1 MADGYVVEAA
11 GVTKRF
17 RDSRGGALLTAVDC
31 LDIRAARG
39 KMTALIGPDGAGKTT
54 FLRMVCGLMFPTE
67 GILSVLGISVADKP
81 ADVQRR
87 LEYMPQKFGLY
98 EDLTCME
105 NMNLYADL
113 HGISAEER
121 KERFEKLFHMT
132 GLAPFAQRLAGK
144 LSGGMKQKLGLAC
157 TLVRTPELLILDEP
171 TAGVDPLSR
180 RELWEILKDLVKG
193 GHISVLVSTAYMEE
207 AELCDE
213 VYILNKGKVLD
224 RGTPEELRKETEG
237 RCRMAKTPEGIP
249 PRVLQAA
256 FLDDRES
263 VEDAVPEKGNV
274 RFVLK
279 EGVPLERVKAFS
291 CYPRL
296 ETESVPSRLEDSFMC
311 CLGKLERKES
321 PLEGFELDYKEP
333 AHISGKVD
341 IEVKNLVRRFGDF
354 TAVDNTSF
362 QVHEG
367 EIFGLLGPNGAGK
380 STTFKMLCGLL
391 PASSGELSVAGVN
404 LRTARAAARANV
416 GYVAQKFSLYG
427 MLTVREN
434 LEFFGGAYGLPR
446 QKIKERMK
454 EVLSQF
460 GLSGAEDRMAGD
472 LPGGYKQR
480 LSMAAALLHEPKILF
495 LDEPTSGIDPPAR
508 RVFWRQITALA
519 AKGTTVI
526 ITTHFMDE
534 AEYCD
539 RIMIQ
544 DQGKMLILLIGYGLS
559 LDVKNVPVAV
569 VMEDA
574 SPTVQDMLSF
584 MDGSD
589 YFDPRY
595 TTSMKEGTE
604 MMNRREVDAII
615 RVPPNFTENLFRG
628 GSHVQII
635 LWGVDAASART
646 AESYLEAGLASWQAA
661 NASKYMTVSDGL
673 GFVSVTPRQ
682 WFNDANTSTWFFIP
696 GLVVL
701 IMTLV
706 GLFLTTMVMAREWE
720 RGTLEA
726 LFITPVRPIEILLS
740 KMIPYFGIA
749 AIGFWLCMAAAR
761 YLYGVPVHGSFLM
774 ILLGSV
780 IYLIVTLGMGLT
792 ISSVIKN
799 QFFACQVSMLVS
811 TLPTVMLSGFIF
823 DLRSAPAVVYAVG
836 HVLPATYYMELLK
849 SLFLAGNDWALI
861 RENCLILGGYAV
873 FFTGLSCVVTKKR
886 LE

>member
-31 LDIRAARG
+31 LDIRAVRG

-87 LEYMPQKFGLY
+87 LGYMPQRFGLY

-144 LSGGMKQKLGLAC
+144 LSGGMKQKLGLVC

-207 AELCDE
+207 AGLCDE

-279 EGVPLERVKAFS
+279 EGVPLERIKAFS

-404 LRTARAAARANV
+404 LRTARAAARAYV

-446 QKIKERMK
+446 QKIRERIK

-508 RVFWRQITALA
+508 RIFWRQITALA

-544 DQGKMLILLIGYGLS
+544 DQGKMLIL
-559 LDVKNVPVAV
+559 
-569 VMEDA
+569 
-574 SPTVQDMLSF
+574 
-584 MDGSD
+584 
-589 YFDPRY
+589 
-595 TTSMKEGTE
+595 GTPE
-604 MMNRREVDAII
+604 EV
-615 RVPPNFTENLFRG
+615 RNRG
-628 GSHVQII
+628 GKN
-635 LWGVDAASART
+635 LT
-646 AESYLEAGLASWQAA
+646 MNEA
-661 NASKYMTVSDGL
+661 
-673 GFVSVTPRQ
+673 
-682 WFNDANTSTWFFIP
+682 FI
-696 GLVVL
+696 
-701 IMTLV
+701 
-706 GLFLTTMVMAREWE
+706 
-720 RGTLEA
+720 
-726 LFITPVRPIEILLS
+726 
-740 KMIPYFGIA
+740 
-749 AIGFWLCMAAAR
+749 AIVENSR
-761 YLYGVPVHGSFLM
+761 R
-774 ILLGSV
+774 
-780 IYLIVTLGMGLT
+780 
-792 ISSVIKN
+792 KE
-799 QFFACQVSMLVS
+799 
-811 TLPTVMLSGFIF
+811 
-823 DLRSAPAVVYAVG
+823 
-836 HVLPATYYMELLK
+836 EL
-849 SLFLAGNDWALI
+849 
-861 RENCLILGGYAV
+861 
-873 FFTGLSCVVTKKR
+873 
-886 LE
+886 

>member
-31 LDIRAARG
+31 LDIRAVRG

-87 LEYMPQKFGLY
+87 LGYMPQKFGLY

-113 HGISAEER
+113 HGISAGER

-180 RELWEILKDLVKG
+180 RELWEILKDLVEG

-249 PRVLQAA
+249 SRVLQAA
-256 FLDDRES
+256 FLDDWES

-404 LRTARAAARANV
+404 LRTARVAARANV

-446 QKIKERMK
+446 QKIKERIK
-454 EVLSQF
+454 EVLSRF

-544 DQGKMLILLIGYGLS
+544 DQGKMLILGTPEEVRDRSG
-559 LDVKNVPVAV
+559 KNLTMNEAFIAIV
-569 VMEDA
+569 EN
-574 SPTVQDMLSF
+574 S
-584 MDGSD
+584 
-589 YFDPRY
+589 RR
-595 TTSMKEGTE
+595 KE
-604 MMNRREVDAII
+604 
-615 RVPPNFTENLFRG
+615 
-628 GSHVQII
+628 
-635 LWGVDAASART
+635 
-646 AESYLEAGLASWQAA
+646 
-661 NASKYMTVSDGL
+661 
-673 GFVSVTPRQ
+673 
-682 WFNDANTSTWFFIP
+682 
-696 GLVVL
+696 
-701 IMTLV
+701 
-706 GLFLTTMVMAREWE
+706 
-720 RGTLEA
+720 
-726 LFITPVRPIEILLS
+726 
-740 KMIPYFGIA
+740 
-749 AIGFWLCMAAAR
+749 
-761 YLYGVPVHGSFLM
+761 
-774 ILLGSV
+774 
-780 IYLIVTLGMGLT
+780 
-792 ISSVIKN
+792 
-799 QFFACQVSMLVS
+799 
-811 TLPTVMLSGFIF
+811 
-823 DLRSAPAVVYAVG
+823 
-836 HVLPATYYMELLK
+836 EL
-849 SLFLAGNDWALI
+849 
-861 RENCLILGGYAV
+861 
-873 FFTGLSCVVTKKR
+873 
-886 LE
+886 

>member
-1 MADGYVVEAA
+1 MTDGYVVEAA

-17 RDSRGGALLTAVDC
+17 RDSRRGALLTAVDG

-67 GILSVLGISVADKP
+67 GILSVLGIPVADKP

-87 LEYMPQKFGLY
+87 LGYMPQKFGLY

-113 HGISAEER
+113 HGISTEER

-157 TLVRTPELLILDEP
+157 TLVRTPELLVLDEP
-171 TAGVDPLSR
+171 TVGVDPLSR
-180 RELWEILKDLVKG
+180 RELWEILKELVAEEQ
-193 GHISVLVSTAYMEE
+193 ISVLVSTAYMEE

-249 PRVLQAA
+249 SRVLQAA

-291 CYPRL
+291 CYPCL
-296 ETESVPSRLEDSFMC
+296 ETESVPPRLEDSFM
-311 CLGKLERKES
+311 LALREAEEKENS
-321 PLEGFELDYKEP
+321 LAGFEVDYKK
-333 AHISGKVD
+333 HVLISEDVD
-341 IEVKNLVRRFGDF
+341 IKVKNLVRRFGDF
-354 TAVDNTSF
+354 VAVDNTSF
-362 QVHEG
+362 QVHKG

-434 LEFFGGAYGLPR
+434 LEFFGGAYGLTR
-446 QKIKERMK
+446 SRIKKRM
-454 EVLSQF
+454 EAVLSQF
-460 GLSGAEDRMAGD
+460 DLRGVENTIAGD

-508 RVFWRQITALA
+508 RIFWRQITALA
-519 AKGTTVI
+519 AQGTTVI

-544 DQGKMLILLIGYGLS
+544 DQGKMLILGTPEEVRRRG
-559 LDVKNVPVAV
+559 DEN
-569 VMEDA
+569 M
-574 SPTVQDMLSF
+574 
-584 MDGSD
+584 
-589 YFDPRY
+589 
-595 TTSMKEGTE
+595 SMNEAFIAIVEK
-604 MMNRREVDAII
+604 NRREA
-615 RVPPNFTENLFRG
+615 
-628 GSHVQII
+628 
-635 LWGVDAASART
+635 
-646 AESYLEAGLASWQAA
+646 
-661 NASKYMTVSDGL
+661 
-673 GFVSVTPRQ
+673 
-682 WFNDANTSTWFFIP
+682 
-696 GLVVL
+696 
-701 IMTLV
+701 
-706 GLFLTTMVMAREWE
+706 
-720 RGTLEA
+720 
-726 LFITPVRPIEILLS
+726 
-740 KMIPYFGIA
+740 
-749 AIGFWLCMAAAR
+749 
-761 YLYGVPVHGSFLM
+761 
-774 ILLGSV
+774 
-780 IYLIVTLGMGLT
+780 
-792 ISSVIKN
+792 
-799 QFFACQVSMLVS
+799 
-811 TLPTVMLSGFIF
+811 
-823 DLRSAPAVVYAVG
+823 DL
-836 HVLPATYYMELLK
+836 
-849 SLFLAGNDWALI
+849 
-861 RENCLILGGYAV
+861 
-873 FFTGLSCVVTKKR
+873 
-886 LE
+886 

>member
-31 LDIRAARG
+31 LDIRAVRG

-87 LEYMPQKFGLY
+87 LGYMPQKFGLY

-113 HGISAEER
+113 HGISTEER

-180 RELWEILKDLVKG
+180 RELWEILKDLVEG

-404 LRTARAAARANV
+404 LRTARVAARANV

-454 EVLSQF
+454 EVLSRF

-544 DQGKMLILLIGYGLS
+544 DQGKMLILGTPEEVRDRSG
-559 LDVKNVPVAV
+559 KNLTMNEAFIAIV
-569 VMEDA
+569 EN
-574 SPTVQDMLSF
+574 S
-584 MDGSD
+584 
-589 YFDPRY
+589 RR
-595 TTSMKEGTE
+595 KE
-604 MMNRREVDAII
+604 
-615 RVPPNFTENLFRG
+615 
-628 GSHVQII
+628 
-635 LWGVDAASART
+635 
-646 AESYLEAGLASWQAA
+646 
-661 NASKYMTVSDGL
+661 
-673 GFVSVTPRQ
+673 
-682 WFNDANTSTWFFIP
+682 
-696 GLVVL
+696 
-701 IMTLV
+701 
-706 GLFLTTMVMAREWE
+706 
-720 RGTLEA
+720 
-726 LFITPVRPIEILLS
+726 
-740 KMIPYFGIA
+740 
-749 AIGFWLCMAAAR
+749 
-761 YLYGVPVHGSFLM
+761 
-774 ILLGSV
+774 
-780 IYLIVTLGMGLT
+780 
-792 ISSVIKN
+792 
-799 QFFACQVSMLVS
+799 
-811 TLPTVMLSGFIF
+811 
-823 DLRSAPAVVYAVG
+823 
-836 HVLPATYYMELLK
+836 EL
-849 SLFLAGNDWALI
+849 
-861 RENCLILGGYAV
+861 
-873 FFTGLSCVVTKKR
+873 
-886 LE
+886 

>member
-1 MADGYVVEAA
+1 M
-11 GVTKRF
+11 
-17 RDSRGGALLTAVDC
+17 
-31 LDIRAARG
+31 
-39 KMTALIGPDGAGKTT
+39 
-54 FLRMVCGLMFPTE
+54 
-67 GILSVLGISVADKP
+67 
-81 ADVQRR
+81 
-87 LEYMPQKFGLY
+87 
-98 EDLTCME
+98 
-105 NMNLYADL
+105 
-113 HGISAEER
+113 
-121 KERFEKLFHMT
+121 
-132 GLAPFAQRLAGK
+132 
-144 LSGGMKQKLGLAC
+144 
-157 TLVRTPELLILDEP
+157 
-171 TAGVDPLSR
+171 
-180 RELWEILKDLVKG
+180 KG

-311 CLGKLERKES
+311 CLGKLEKKES

-341 IEVKNLVRRFGDF
+341 IEVKNLVRQFGDF

-404 LRTARAAARANV
+404 LRTARAAARASV

-446 QKIKERMK
+446 QKIKERIK
-454 EVLSQF
+454 EVLSRF

-508 RVFWRQITALA
+508 RIFWRQITALA

-544 DQGKMLILLIGYGLS
+544 DQGKMLILGTPEEVRNRGG
-559 LDVKNVPVAV
+559 KNL
-569 VMEDA
+569 
-574 SPTVQDMLSF
+574 T
-584 MDGSD
+584 
-589 YFDPRY
+589 
-595 TTSMKEGTE
+595 
-604 MMNRREVDAII
+604 MNEAFIAIVENSRRE
-615 RVPPNFTENLFRG
+615 E
-628 GSHVQII
+628 
-635 LWGVDAASART
+635 
-646 AESYLEAGLASWQAA
+646 
-661 NASKYMTVSDGL
+661 
-673 GFVSVTPRQ
+673 
-682 WFNDANTSTWFFIP
+682 
-696 GLVVL
+696 
-701 IMTLV
+701 
-706 GLFLTTMVMAREWE
+706 
-720 RGTLEA
+720 
-726 LFITPVRPIEILLS
+726 
-740 KMIPYFGIA
+740 
-749 AIGFWLCMAAAR
+749 
-761 YLYGVPVHGSFLM
+761 
-774 ILLGSV
+774 
-780 IYLIVTLGMGLT
+780 
-792 ISSVIKN
+792 
-799 QFFACQVSMLVS
+799 
-811 TLPTVMLSGFIF
+811 
-823 DLRSAPAVVYAVG
+823 
-836 HVLPATYYMELLK
+836 EL
-849 SLFLAGNDWALI
+849 
-861 RENCLILGGYAV
+861 
-873 FFTGLSCVVTKKR
+873 
-886 LE
+886 

>member
-1 MADGYVVEAA
+1 
-11 GVTKRF
+11 
-17 RDSRGGALLTAVDC
+17 
-31 LDIRAARG
+31 
-39 KMTALIGPDGAGKTT
+39 
-54 FLRMVCGLMFPTE
+54 
-67 GILSVLGISVADKP
+67 
-81 ADVQRR
+81 
-87 LEYMPQKFGLY
+87 
-98 EDLTCME
+98 ME

-113 HGISAEER
+113 HGISTEER

-180 RELWEILKDLVKG
+180 RELWEILKDLVEG

-249 PRVLQAA
+249 SRVLQAA
-256 FLDDRES
+256 FLDDWES

-296 ETESVPSRLEDSFMC
+296 ETESVPSSLEDSFMC

-404 LRTARAAARANV
+404 LRTARVAARANV

-446 QKIKERMK
+446 QKIKERIK
-454 EVLSQF
+454 EVLSRF

-544 DQGKMLILLIGYGLS
+544 DQGKMLILGTPEEVRDRSG
-559 LDVKNVPVAV
+559 KNLTMNEAFIAIV
-569 VMEDA
+569 EN
-574 SPTVQDMLSF
+574 S
-584 MDGSD
+584 
-589 YFDPRY
+589 RR
-595 TTSMKEGTE
+595 KE
-604 MMNRREVDAII
+604 
-615 RVPPNFTENLFRG
+615 
-628 GSHVQII
+628 
-635 LWGVDAASART
+635 
-646 AESYLEAGLASWQAA
+646 
-661 NASKYMTVSDGL
+661 
-673 GFVSVTPRQ
+673 
-682 WFNDANTSTWFFIP
+682 
-696 GLVVL
+696 
-701 IMTLV
+701 
-706 GLFLTTMVMAREWE
+706 
-720 RGTLEA
+720 
-726 LFITPVRPIEILLS
+726 
-740 KMIPYFGIA
+740 
-749 AIGFWLCMAAAR
+749 
-761 YLYGVPVHGSFLM
+761 
-774 ILLGSV
+774 
-780 IYLIVTLGMGLT
+780 
-792 ISSVIKN
+792 
-799 QFFACQVSMLVS
+799 
-811 TLPTVMLSGFIF
+811 
-823 DLRSAPAVVYAVG
+823 
-836 HVLPATYYMELLK
+836 EL
-849 SLFLAGNDWALI
+849 
-861 RENCLILGGYAV
+861 
-873 FFTGLSCVVTKKR
+873 
-886 LE
+886 